1 MEMGGARSLSA
12 LLHSK
17 HEKLVY
23 QAALALSHVSA
34 ESDDNKLA
42 LATDNSLADLCHA
55 ARSGYAPTQRLIASI
70 FLDLM
75 FCSEIRA
82 QLAAMNSPGE
92 FQSTSFSPPNT
103 FTIHRLA

>member
-1 MEMGGARSLSA
+1 MGGARSLSA

-34 ESDDNKLA
+34 ESDDNKLD

-55 ARSGYAPTQRLIASI
+55 ARIGYAPTQRLIASI
-70 FLDLM
+70 FLDLL
-75 FCSEIRA
+75 FSADIRS
-82 QLAAMNSPGE
+82 QISAMNSPGLE
-92 FQSTSFSPPNT
+92 K
-103 FTIHRLA
+103 IVLK